1 MQAIER
7 RTRRDGRR
15 GGKRAVAAV
24 FTAAALVLGFA
35 LAGPVAGGEGEGSSK
50 QGKFLFRSKCKECHW
65 PDREG
70 GEVTP
75 ITFTQQQWKDFFDKN
90 KHKRKKDV
98 WGEKFTAEELVHI
111 RTYLIEHASDSPQPE
126 TCG

>member
-1 MQAIER
+1 MKGHR
-7 RTRRDGRR
+7 RTGRPTGR
-15 GGKRAVAAV
+15 SRVGSVAFAAAV
-24 FTAAALVLGFA
+24 LVLGFA
-35 LAGPVAGGEGEGSSK
+35 LAGPVIGGEGEGSSK

-75 ITFTQQQWKDFFDKN
+75 ITFTQQQWRDFFDKN
-90 KHKRKKDV
+90 KHKKKKDV
-98 WGEKFTAEELVHI
+98 WGEKFTAEELLHI
-111 RTYLIEHASDSPQPE
+111 KTYLIEHASDSPQPE